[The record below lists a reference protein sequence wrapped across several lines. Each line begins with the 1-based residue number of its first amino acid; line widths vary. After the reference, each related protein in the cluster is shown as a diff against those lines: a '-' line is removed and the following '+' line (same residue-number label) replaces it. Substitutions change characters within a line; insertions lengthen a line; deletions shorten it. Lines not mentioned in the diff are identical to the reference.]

1 MSIWRNISSRA
12 HSTMRGGARGGVV
25 ECTCPKASPITEET
39 QPAETVTPLKP
50 HIVPTQIPTGAP
62 INQIQ
67 LVAIKPGRVWPCASW
82 CSLSQVTLFPIF
94 EHLLC
99 SHRHV
104 QTPNTSS
111 AGRTP
116 PPPWRG
122 NYDSIHRGHTLRDRC
137 PVDMVAGP
145 IQPVCAIDIG
155 RKGFAQRA
163 LENIWHA
170 PFA

>member
-1 MSIWRNISSRA
+1 MRPGALDGSGCHKHLAEYFFTRSLNHAR
-12 HSTMRGGARGGVV
+12 RGGGY
-25 ECTCPKASPITEET
+25 CSFQPTFPKASPITEET
-39 QPAETVTPLKP
+39 QPAETVTPLQP

-94 EHLLC
+94 EHFLC
-99 SHRHV
+99 SHRHI

-116 PPPWRG
+116 PPRG
-122 NYDSIHRGHTLRDRC
+122 
-137 PVDMVAGP
+137 VAIMIRFIG
-145 IQPVCAIDIG
+145 VTHFGID
-155 RKGFAQRA
+155 AQST
-163 LENIWHA
+163 W
-170 PFA
+170 

>member
-1 MSIWRNISSRA
+1 MIIWQNVSSRA
-12 HSTMRGGARGGVV
+12 HSTMRGGA
-25 ECTCPKASPITEET
+25 
-39 QPAETVTPLKP
+39 
-50 HIVPTQIPTGAP
+50 PTQIPTGAL

-82 CSLSQVTLFPIF
+82 WALSQVTLFPIF

-116 PPPWRG
+116 PPRG
-122 NYDSIHRGHTLRDRC
+122 
-137 PVDMVAGP
+137 VAIMIRFIG
-145 IQPVCAIDIG
+145 VTHFGID
-155 RKGFAQRA
+155 AQST
-163 LENIWHA
+163 W
-170 PFA
+170 

>member
-1 MSIWRNISSRA
+1 MRTVYRLGTMTPRA
-12 HSTMRGGARGGVV
+12 LVGSGCHDHLAERFFTRSLNHARGRAG
-25 ECTCPKASPITEET
+25 ECCSLKRATAHLSQGKPDHGRDPASGDG
-39 QPAETVTPLKP
+39 APLKP

-62 INQIQ
+62 IHQIQ

-82 CSLSQVTLFPIF
+82 WALSQVTLFPIF

-116 PPPWRG
+116 PPRG
-122 NYDSIHRGHTLRDRC
+122 
-137 PVDMVAGP
+137 VAIMIRFIG
-145 IQPVCAIDIG
+145 VTHFGID
-155 RKGFAQRA
+155 AQST
-163 LENIWHA
+163 W
-170 PFA
+170 